1 MVSFALWKLLT
12 LIRCHLFIFVF
23 IFITLEGE
31 SETILLKKK
40 KITAGENKMAEE

>member
-40 KITAGENKMAEE
+40 ITAGENKMAEE

>member
-12 LIRCHLFIFVF
+12 LIRCHLFVF

-40 KITAGENKMAEE
+40 ITAGENKMAEE